1 MPKTTAKTSKGDK
14 KEVQCPHC
22 QLWSALPL
30 GISDPGL
37 TTFAVKGPVGD
48 LAARFGAAQ
57 PKQLD
62 EANAWVD
69 LICPQPGC
77 KKEFHYNLRSGE
89 VKP

>member
-1 MPKTTAKTSKGDK
+1 MPKTKAKASKGDK
-14 KEVQCPHC
+14 NEVQCPHC
-22 QLWSALPL
+22 KLWSPLPL
-30 GISDPGL
+30 DINSAGLIS
-37 TTFAVKGPVGD
+37 FAVKGPVGD
-48 LAARFGAAQ
+48 FVARFGAAQ
-57 PKQLD
+57 RQQLD

>member
-1 MPKTTAKTSKGDK
+1 MSKTKAKASKGDK

-30 GISDPGL
+30 DISDPGL
-37 TTFAVKGPVGD
+37 SSFAVKGPVGD
-48 LAARFGAAQ
+48 FVARFGAAQ
-57 PKQLD
+57 RQQLD

-69 LICPQPGC
+69 LTCPHC
-77 KKEFHYNLRSGE
+77 KKEFHYNLRTGE

>member
-1 MPKTTAKTSKGDK
+1 MSKTKAKASKGDK

-22 QLWSALPL
+22 KLWSALPL
-30 GISDPGL
+30 DINSPGL
-37 TTFAVKGPVGD
+37 TSFAVKGLIGD

-57 PKQLD
+57 RQQLD

-69 LICPQPGC
+69 LTCPHC